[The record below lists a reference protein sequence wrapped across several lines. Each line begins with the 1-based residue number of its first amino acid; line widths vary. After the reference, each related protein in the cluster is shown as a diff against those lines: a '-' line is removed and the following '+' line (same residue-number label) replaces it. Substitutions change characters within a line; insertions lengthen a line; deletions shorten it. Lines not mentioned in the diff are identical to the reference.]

1 MEVAMQHADVTP
13 TRRDTRRWEK
23 DSKYGTRLVRQAG
36 TNTFRST
43 VHDRAGG
50 KKHAR
55 FPNWTQARKWHEKR
69 LVNVEEGLEP
79 VSTRVTMD
87 ELWADFEKLF
97 EGLVASGER
106 SPGTLERRQIQY
118 RVHVRPTFGRMRVQ
132 KIGAQHVSRWLAE
145 KRAEKK
151 DVASI
156 YEILRV
162 LFNHAVS
169 RGFIVESPLK
179 RLSTPERPRRR
190 AKSPARCVNDDE
202 CSVLIENSLPSIRT
216 LTALYAFTALR
227 QSEGLGLIW
236 DDLDLTEGI
245 LRVRAQLSRR
255 KPARRVPPK
264 SANGVREVDLLP
276 ELVTLL
282 KRHKAAAFARGHA
295 GASDFVFAT
304 ADGKPLYYR
313 NVSRDF
319 RKAAD
324 RAGLNPEGVPSLT
337 CHDLRHTTISR
348 WIASGLDAV
357 EVARQAGDTV
367 ATVTKTYAHQ
377 FDVAKRRPEI
387 REKLAAGTS
396 IRLA

>member
-1 MEVAMQHADVTP
+1 
-13 TRRDTRRWEK
+13 
-23 DSKYGTRLVRQAG
+23 
-36 TNTFRST
+36 
-43 VHDRAGG
+43 
-50 KKHAR
+50 
-55 FPNWTQARKWHEKR
+55 
-69 LVNVEEGLEP
+69 
-79 VSTRVTMD
+79 
-87 ELWADFEKLF
+87 
-97 EGLVASGER
+97 
-106 SPGTLERRQIQY
+106 
-118 RVHVRPTFGRMRVQ
+118 
-132 KIGAQHVSRWLAE
+132 
-145 KRAEKK
+145 
-151 DVASI
+151 
-156 YEILRV
+156 
-162 LFNHAVS
+162 
-169 RGFIVESPLK
+169 
-179 RLSTPERPRRR
+179 
-190 AKSPARCVNDDE
+190 VNDDE